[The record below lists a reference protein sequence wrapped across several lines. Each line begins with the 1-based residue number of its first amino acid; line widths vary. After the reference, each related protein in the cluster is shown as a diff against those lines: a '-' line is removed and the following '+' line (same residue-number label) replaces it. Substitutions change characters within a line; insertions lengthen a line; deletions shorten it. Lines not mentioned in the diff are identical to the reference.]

1 MRKLLPPMN
10 ILVAEVARQE
20 GISVDNN
27 PVENTI
33 RPIDRPQP
41 FVSSA
46 VYVTDCFNMSRDD
59 TV

>member
-10 ILVAEVARQE
+10 ISVAEVARQE
-20 GISVDNN
+20 GISIDNN

-41 FVSSA
+41 FASSA
-46 VYVTDCFNMSRDD
+46 VYVTDCFNISRDD